1 MIKGT
6 TKLLGV
12 IGHPIAHSLSPVMHN
27 AAISH
32 LGVDFVYLAFP
43 VKPEDLKAALL
54 GFEAIG
60 LRGFSITIPHKQ
72 AILPL
77 LSEVSPIA
85 RAIGAVNTVYRTDKG
100 WCGTNTDV
108 EGFLAPLQPPPTPP
122 YQGGAVS
129 FSDKSWFCRGSAPVP
144 TLFLHDFVCVSEIG
158 AGTGAPPLQE
168 NEIAL
173 PYQGGATEVKSALE
187 SGNMTAESSPSPYQG
202 GARGESD
209 WSQKVAVILGNGGAA
224 RAVVAGCAQLGC
236 AEIHV
241 VGRHQQ
247 NLAEFQ
253 QSWVDSPIPVK
264 SLQVHT
270 WDNLSRLISQ
280 ADLLVN
286 TTPVG
291 MYPQGEKSPIP
302 LAAID
307 QISPGAIAYDLI
319 YNPSPTQFLKDAQ
332 LRGAQVIDGLPMLV
346 QQGAA
351 ALKIWLETES
361 VPVEVMRLALRKHL
375 GLD

>member
-12 IGHPIAHSLSPVMHN
+12 IGHPVEHSLSPAMHN

-32 LGVDFVYLAFP
+32 LGVDFVYLPFP
-43 VKPEDLKAALL
+43 VKPGDLKAAIA
-54 GFEAIG
+54 GFAAVG
-60 LRGFSITIPHKQ
+60 VRGFSITIPHKQ

-77 LSEVSPIA
+77 LSSVSPIA
-85 RAIGAVNTVYRTDKG
+85 RSIGAVNTVYLTDKG

-108 EGFLAPLQPPPTPP
+108 EGFLAPLQTPP
-122 YQGGAVS
+122 YQGGA
-129 FSDKSWFCRGSAPVP
+129 RG
-144 TLFLHDFVCVSEIG
+144 G
-158 AGTGAPPLQE
+158 
-168 NEIAL
+168 
-173 PYQGGATEVKSALE
+173 
-187 SGNMTAESSPSPYQG
+187 
-202 GARGESD
+202 SD

-241 VGRHQQ
+241 VGRSEQ
-247 NLAEFQ
+247 NLGEFQ
-253 QSWVDSPIPVK
+253 QSWVNSPMPVQ

-270 WDNLSRLISQ
+270 WDNLSMLISQ

-291 MYPQGEKSPIP
+291 MYPQGEKSPV
-302 LAAID
+302 ASGAID
-307 QISPGAIAYDLI
+307 RLKAGAIVYDLI
-319 YNPSPTQFLKDAQ
+319 YNPNPTQFLKDAQ
-332 LRGAQVIDGLPMLV
+332 LRGARAIDGLPMLV

-351 ALKIWLETES
+351 ALKIWLDRES
-361 VPVEVMRLALRKHL
+361 VPVDVMRQALLQHL

>member
-12 IGHPIAHSLSPVMHN
+12 IGHPVEHSLSPAMHN

-32 LGVDFVYLAFP
+32 LGVDFVYLPFP
-43 VKPEDLKAALL
+43 VKPGDLKAALA
-54 GFEAIG
+54 GFAAIG
-60 LRGFSITIPHKQ
+60 VRGFSITIPHKQ

-85 RAIGAVNTVYRTDKG
+85 RSIGAVNTVYLTDKG

-108 EGFLAPLQPPPTPP
+108 EGFLAPLQTGVFQTFQSDSDPP
-122 YQGGAVS
+122 
-129 FSDKSWFCRGSAPVP
+129 RR
-144 TLFLHDFVCVSEIG
+144 
-158 AGTGAPPLQE
+158 AGTGAPPLQ
-168 NEIAL
+168 
-173 PYQGGATEVKSALE
+173 
-187 SGNMTAESSPSPYQG
+187 
-202 GARGESD
+202 RGENSLKVPLLKGDLGGSPGSD

-241 VGRHQQ
+241 VGRNEQ

-253 QSWVDSPIPVK
+253 QSWVNSPMPVQN
-264 SLQVHT
+264 LQVHT
-270 WDNLSRLISQ
+270 WDNLSSLISQ

-291 MYPQGEKSPIP
+291 MYPQGEKSPV
-302 LAAID
+302 AAGEID
-307 QISPGAIAYDLI
+307 RISAGAIVYDLI
-319 YNPSPTQFLKDAQ
+319 YTPNPTQFLKDAQ
-332 LRGAQVIDGLPMLV
+332 LRGARAIDGLEMLV

-351 ALKIWLETES
+351 ALKIWLDKES
-361 VPVEVMRLALRKHL
+361 VPVDVMRQALRQHL

>member
-12 IGHPIAHSLSPVMHN
+12 IGHPVEHSLSPAMHN

-32 LGVDFVYLAFP
+32 LGVDFVYLPFP
-43 VKPEDLKAALL
+43 VKPGDLKAALA
-54 GFEAIG
+54 GFAAIG
-60 LRGFSITIPHKQ
+60 VRGFSITIPHKQ

-77 LSEVSPIA
+77 LSSVSPIA
-85 RAIGAVNTVYRTDKG
+85 RSIGAVNTVYLTDKG

-108 EGFLAPLQPPPTPP
+108 EGFLAPLQTPPNPP
-122 YQGGAVS
+122 YQGGAKDAIS
-129 FSDKSWFCRGSAPVP
+129 PLERGNTAVES
-144 TLFLHDFVCVSEIG
+144 C
-158 AGTGAPPLQE
+158 PP
-168 NEIAL
+168 
-173 PYQGGATEVKSALE
+173 
-187 SGNMTAESSPSPYQG
+187 PYQG
-202 GARGESD
+202 GARGGSD

-236 AEIHV
+236 AQIHV
-241 VGRHQQ
+241 VGRNEQ

-253 QSWVDSPIPVK
+253 QSWVNSPMPVQN
-264 SLQVHT
+264 LQVHT
-270 WDNLSRLISQ
+270 WDNLSMLISQ

-291 MYPQGEKSPIP
+291 MYPQGEKSPV
-302 LAAID
+302 AAGALD
-307 QISPGAIAYDLI
+307 RISPGAIVYDLI
-319 YNPSPTQFLKDAQ
+319 YTPNPTQFLKDAK
-332 LRGAQVIDGLPMLV
+332 LRGARAIDGLEMLV

-351 ALKIWLETES
+351 ALKIWLDKES
-361 VPVEVMRLALRKHL
+361 VPVDVMRQALRQHL